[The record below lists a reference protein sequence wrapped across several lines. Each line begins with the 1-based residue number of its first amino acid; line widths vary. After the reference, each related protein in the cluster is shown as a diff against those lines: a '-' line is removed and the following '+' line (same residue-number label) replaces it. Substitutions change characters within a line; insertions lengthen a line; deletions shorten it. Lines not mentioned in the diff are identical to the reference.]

1 MEARQFK
8 KFCDIAYQKAGID
21 LKEGKEAL
29 VSARVSKRLRALK
42 MNSVSEYIGFLE
54 NDDSESELVNFLD
67 AISTN
72 YTHFYREMDHF
83 EELEKYIKI
92 WMKSGQTRF
101 RLWSAASSSGE
112 EPYSI
117 VMTMLDTI
125 AGYEVDFKLLATDI
139 STRILSKATEGKY
152 PADRV
157 EPVSSNQRSKYMI
170 RHKAKE
176 KSDDIYEIKPEVR
189 QTVLFKR
196 LNLSTPPFPMSGPLD
211 FVFCRNVMIYFD
223 KAVRQRLIS
232 DVERLLKPGGILVV
246 GHTETLS
253 GVEHGL
259 RVIRPS
265 VYEKSI

>member
-1 MEARQFK
+1 METRQFK

-29 VSARVSKRLRALK
+29 VSARVAKRLRALK
-42 MNSVSEYIGFLE
+42 MNSVSEYLGFLE
-54 NDDSESELVNFLD
+54 SDETESELVNFLD

-83 EELEKYIKI
+83 EELEKHITSWIKD
-92 WMKSGQTRF
+92 GQSRF
-101 RLWSAASSSGE
+101 RIWSAASSSGE

-117 VMTMLDTI
+117 VMTMLDAI
-125 AGYEVDFKLLATDI
+125 EGRDIDFKLLATDI
-139 STRILSKATEGKY
+139 STRILSKAIEGKY
-152 PADRV
+152 SADRV
-157 EPVSSNQRSKYMI
+157 EPVSRNQRSKYMI
-170 RHKAKE
+170 RHKAKD
-176 KSDDIYEIKPEVR
+176 KSDDIYEIKPEVK
-189 QTVLFKR
+189 QAVMFKR

-223 KAVRQRLIS
+223 RSVRQRLIS

-246 GHTETLS
+246 GHTETLA
-253 GVEHGL
+253 GIKHGM

-265 VYEKSI
+265 VYEKSL